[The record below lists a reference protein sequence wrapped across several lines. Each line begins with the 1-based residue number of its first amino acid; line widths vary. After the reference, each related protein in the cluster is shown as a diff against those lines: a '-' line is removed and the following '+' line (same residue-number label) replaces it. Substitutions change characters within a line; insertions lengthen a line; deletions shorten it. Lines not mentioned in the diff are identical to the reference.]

1 MVTFPLL
8 LLKVCFFFLN
18 STYQIRS
25 YSEYWLEHGMR
36 IVTTGKKRTLTSNGK
51 CFGGK
56 LDSFSKTWERGTMK
70 QLDRILEYVKQ
81 GNVV

>member
-1 MVTFPLL
+1 
-8 LLKVCFFFLN
+8 
-18 STYQIRS
+18 
-25 YSEYWLEHGMR
+25 MR
-36 IVTTGKKRTLTSNGK
+36 AVTTGERALTSNGK

-56 LDSFSKTWERGTMK
+56 LDSFSKTWERETMK